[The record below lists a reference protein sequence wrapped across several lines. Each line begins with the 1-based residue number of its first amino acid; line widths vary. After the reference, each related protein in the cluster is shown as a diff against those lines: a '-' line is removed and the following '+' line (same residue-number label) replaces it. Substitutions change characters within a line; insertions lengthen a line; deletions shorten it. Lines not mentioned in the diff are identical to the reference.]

1 MPQLLPAIP
10 LDGGPPPGVLVRRV
24 AALIALVTLGL
35 LLPLVLVEIG
45 LRLWAPQPL
54 AVNVSVWDR
63 HYGWRN
69 QPGTRGFF
77 RTAEYRMEVRIDS
90 LGLRDE
96 ETTRAKPPGTFRIL
110 GLGDSFA
117 FGHGVAADS
126 CFLSVAERALDRRS
140 RAAGGP
146 RVEVLNAGV
155 GKWSTAQ
162 QYLYLIREGF
172 GFDPDAVVVA
182 FCVDNDIEGN
192 AEGGV
197 LREENGRL
205 VAVPAP
211 EPGVR
216 AAQRVTQAIPGYRF
230 LAEHSHLVN
239 FVRVRMSILEMNR
252 RARVAGAPAGEGAPA
267 APLDPG
273 PTFRIMDALVDSTR
287 ARGVPLVVLFV
298 PGFSQVMPAG
308 FVPPRPYPDLGP
320 HGAIV
325 ERLAAHL
332 DSLGV
337 PVVYPLETLREASR
351 ERPAYFPHDMHLDE
365 RGNRI
370 VGEALAGAI
379 AGAGLAPPEAPTR

>member
-1 MPQLLPAIP
+1 
-10 LDGGPPPGVLVRRV
+10 VRRV
-24 AALIALVTLGL
+24 AALIALVALGL
-35 LLPLVLVEIG
+35 LLPLVLVETG
-45 LRLWAPQPL
+45 LRLFAPQPL
-54 AVNVSVWDR
+54 AVNVSAWDP

-117 FGHGVAADS
+117 FGHGVAAES
-126 CFLSVAERALDRRS
+126 CFLSVTERALDRRS

-162 QYLYLIREGF
+162 QYLYLLREGF
-172 GFDPDAVVVA
+172 GFAPDAVVVA

-197 LREENGRL
+197 LREVDGRL

-216 AAQRVTQAIPGYRF
+216 ALQRITQAIPGYGF
-230 LAEHSHLVN
+230 LAERSHLVN
-239 FVRVRMSILEMNR
+239 FVRVRMSILETNR
-252 RARVAGAPAGEGAPA
+252 RARATARGAGAAAAPAA
-267 APLDPG
+267 APLDPR

-298 PGFSQVMPAG
+298 PGFSQLMPAG
-308 FVPPRPYPDLGP
+308 FVPPRPYPDLRP

-337 PVVYPLETLREASR
+337 TVLYPLAALRAASR

-370 VGEALAGAI
+370 VGEALAEAI
-379 AGAGLAPPEAPTR
+379 AGAGLAPPEAPVR